1 MLNNQNDTARARF
14 FMNAKQDM
22 KKTEEEG
29 RPIFVEHEMVSIQIP
44 GDSKTEFVDYVYRK
58 GMPNGATFDETNPN
72 HVPPYTIRF
81 AREYEMFKAG
91 QAQAITGTPLEHWP
105 LLTAGRVAELKAS
118 KVLSVEDLATVPDGL
133 LPKLGPNAR
142 TEREKARAFL
152 QSASDSA
159 VVEKMARE
167 KQDLEDRLKRM
178 EALLASVATTPP
190 AQDAAPPADDGKKE
204 IAIEDAT
211 DEQLKAWLKERT
223 GEPVRGNISRATLE
237 ARVREHA
244 A

>member
-14 FMNAKQDM
+14 FMQPKQDM

-58 GMPNGATFDETNPN
+58 GVPNGATFDESNPN
-72 HVPPYTIRF
+72 HMPPYIVRF
-81 AREYEMFKAG
+81 AREYEAFKAG
-91 QAQAITGTPLEHWP
+91 QIQAMTGTPLEHWP

-118 KVLSVEDLATVPDGL
+118 KVFSVEDLATVPDGL
-133 LPKLGPNAR
+133 LPKLGPNSR
-142 TEREKARAFL
+142 TEREKARAYL

-159 VVEKMARE
+159 VVERMARE
-167 KQDLEDRLKRM
+167 KQDLEDRLARL
-178 EALLASVATTPP
+178 ESLLASQASAPPP
-190 AQDAAPPADDGKKE
+190 AAPADKTD

-211 DEQLKAWLKERT
+211 DEQLKAWLKEHT

-237 ARVREHA
+237 ARVRELA